1 MKAIIQTDLS
11 NPRALEWADAPE
23 PTLEDGQV
31 LVKVKAAGVN
41 RADLLQAAGHYPPPK
56 GVTDTLGLEL
66 SLIHI

>member
-41 RADLLQAAGHYPPPK
+41 RADLLQAAGH
-56 GVTDTLGLEL
+56 
-66 SLIHI
+66 